1 MFYICKNQKLGPFCD
16 LEWHSHIKNPKIQD
30 MNLFKSA
37 LLSLCFLL
45 LSSTIVLAQNAGNLL
60 AGKDLSTI
68 KVDALT
74 DAELAQIQAQ
84 LKQTG
89 VSIDMVESQA
99 IAKGMSPAEFAKLKA
114 RLANVKGGSKS
125 TSPLTKKTVKKTT
138 DNAQDSTEQET
149 FIESKINPLIYGS
162 ELFANSQGFKNN
174 ENVATPLNYEVGTN
188 DVLKLVV
195 YGVQE
200 YSADLDVSKEGTVLI
215 QNVGRVKV
223 AGLSIEAATTRIK
236 QQMGNTAYPSLRSG
250 ESKMALT
257 VGDTRTIQVTI
268 IGAQRSGNYN
278 VSSLSNV
285 LSALTM
291 AGGPSEIGSYRAIEL
306 IRDNKVVKTFD
317 LYAFMQNGDQ
327 SQNMGLKDRDV
338 IKVPPYKGR
347 IEIKGQVKRPGI
359 FELNA
364 TENFKQFLQY
374 AGGFDDT
381 AYTAWVKVIQKN
393 EKEKAVKD
401 LAQNQFSTYQ
411 PQGGDI
417 IQVSKILD
425 RFQNRVKLT
434 GAVFRPDVYELTEG
448 MRISDLVQR
457 ADGLR
462 EDAFI
467 GRAQLIRLKPNLLKE
482 LVTINLSKA
491 LQKDPN
497 ENIFLQRED
506 ELYVNSIVDLRD
518 SLTVDLLGEVRSQGR
533 FNYVDSMTVK
543 DLILMAGGFN
553 YAANKQIEV
562 ARLVQY
568 GDRVTNNQVAT
579 ILKTEV
585 NGDLSFNAGQENFVL
600 QPMDVVTITKKVG
613 FTNPEVVSIS
623 GQVQNVGKYTL
634 STRVERVSDI
644 VKRAG
649 GLIGEA
655 YGEGA
660 YIKRS
665 RYNIDTL
672 KADES
677 KTSIE
682 EAYNRKF
689 KAQQEAEKQNLNS
702 LLNGSDNNGQ
712 MNMADVN
719 IKKKNLKDTLDILF
733 KELNDDTYQIA
744 IDINKIMQ
752 KPGSDLDLVL
762 RDKDE
767 IMIPKT
773 DNRVKI
779 SGGVLRPTNI
789 VYRDGL
795 TIGECISAA
804 GGISEY
810 AKRGRAY
817 VVYANGKS
825 SRTKHFGLFR
835 LNPTIKP
842 GSEIVLPETNEK
854 KEKTITTFIQFT
866 TVLAQIAGAIAT
878 ISILNR

>member
-1 MFYICKNQKLGPFCD
+1 
-16 LEWHSHIKNPKIQD
+16 
-30 MNLFKSA
+30 MNLIKTA

-45 LSSTIVLAQNAGNLL
+45 LTSTIVLAQNASNLL

-84 LKQTG
+84 LKQSG
-89 VSIDMVESQA
+89 VSIDMVEAQA

-114 RLANVKGGSKS
+114 RLASSKTGSKS
-125 TSPLTKKTVKKTT
+125 GSPLTKTTVSKK
-138 DNAQDSTEQET
+138 QVFGKDSTEKT
-149 FIESKINPLIYGS
+149 FLNKINPLIYGS
-162 ELFANSQGFKNN
+162 ELFAN
-174 ENVATPLNYEVGTN
+174 ENSFGENQNIATPMNYEVGTN

-200 YSADLDVSKEGTVLI
+200 YSSDLDVSKEGNVLI
-215 QNVGRVKV
+215 DNVGRVKV
-223 AGLSIEAATTRIK
+223 AGLTIEAATTRIK
-236 QQMGNTAYPSLRSG
+236 QQMANTAYPSLRSG
-250 ESKMALT
+250 ESKLALT

-278 VSSLSNV
+278 VSSLSTILN
-285 LSALTM
+285 ALTE
-291 AGGPSEIGSYRAIEL
+291 AGGPNDIGSYRNIEL
-306 IRDNKVVKTFD
+306 IRNNKLFKKID

-338 IKVPPYKGR
+338 IRVPAYKGR

-364 TENFKQFLQY
+364 TESFKDFLQY

-393 EKEKAVKD
+393 DKEKAVKD
-401 LAQNQFSTYQ
+401 LPQNQFTSYQ

-425 RFQNRVKLT
+425 RFQNRVKLS

-448 MRISDLVQR
+448 MRISDLIQR

-462 EDAFI
+462 EDAYL

-482 LVTINLSKA
+482 LITINLSKA
-491 LQKDPN
+491 LQRN
-497 ENIFLQRED
+497 AAENIELQRED
-506 ELYVNSIVDLRD
+506 ELYINSIVDLRD

-543 DLILMAGGFN
+543 DLILMAGGFK
-553 YAANKQIEV
+553 YEASKQIEV
-562 ARLVQY
+562 ARLIQI
-568 GDRVTNNQVAT
+568 DDAVTNNNVAT
-579 ILKTEV
+579 ILTTVV
-585 NGDLSFNAGQENFVL
+585 NGDLSFNTGQENFVL
-600 QPMDVVTITKKVG
+600 QPMDVVTITKKAGYV
-613 FTNPEVVSIS
+613 NPEVVSIT
-623 GQVQNVGKYTL
+623 GQVNNVGKYTL
-634 STRVERVSDI
+634 SSRVERVSDI

-649 GLIGEA
+649 GLIGQA

-660 YIKRS
+660 FIKRS

-672 KADES
+672 RSDES

-682 EAYNRKF
+682 QAYNRRF
-689 KAQQEAEKQNLNS
+689 KLRQMTENVDIKSNLS
-702 LLNGSDNNGQ
+702 LGDGLTEDAKEQDN
-712 MNMADVN
+712 
-719 IKKKNLKDTLDILF
+719 KKLKENLELIY
-733 KELNDDTYQIA
+733 KELSSDYYQIA
-744 IDINKIMQ
+744 IDINKIIE
-752 KPGSDLDLVL
+752 KPGSELDLVL

-767 IMIPKT
+767 IVIPKL

-789 VYRDGL
+789 VHRDGL
-795 TIGECISAA
+795 SIGECISSA
-804 GGISEY
+804 GGVSEY
-810 AKRGRAY
+810 ARRGRAY

-825 SRTKHFGLFR
+825 KRTMHFGVFR
-835 LNPTIKP
+835 INPTIKP
-842 GSEIVLPETNEK
+842 GAEIVIPETDVKREK
-854 KEKTITTFIQFT
+854 VLPSIIQFAAT
-866 TVLAQIAGAIAT
+866 LAQVAGAIAT

>member
-1 MFYICKNQKLGPFCD
+1 
-16 LEWHSHIKNPKIQD
+16 

-45 LSSTIVLAQNAGNLL
+45 LTSTIVLAQNAGNLL

-84 LKQTG
+84 LKQSG

-138 DNAQDSTEQET
+138 DNEQDSTEQDF

-215 QNVGRVKV
+215 ENVGRIKV

-364 TENFKQFLQY
+364 TESFKQFLQY

-401 LAQNQFSTYQ
+401 LAQNQFISYQ

-482 LVTINLSKA
+482 LVTINLFKA

-497 ENIFLQRED
+497 QNILLQRED
-506 ELYVNSIVDLRD
+506 ELYINSIVDLRD

-543 DLILMAGGFN
+543 DLILMAGGFT

-562 ARLVQY
+562 ARLIQY
-568 GDRVTNNQVAT
+568 GERVTDNQVAT

-672 KADES
+672 KSDES

-689 KAQQEAEKQNLNS
+689 KAQQEAEKQNINT
-702 LLNGSDNNGQ
+702 LLNGNNNNGQ
-712 MNMADVN
+712 TNMADVN
-719 IKKKNLKDTLDILF
+719 VKKKNLKDTLDLLF
-733 KELNDDTYQIA
+733 KELNEDTYQIA
-744 IDINKIMQ
+744 IDINKIME
-752 KPGSDLDLVL
+752 KPGSELDLVL

-767 IMIPKT
+767 IIIPKT

-817 VVYANGKS
+817 VIYANGKS
-825 SRTKHFGLFR
+825 KRTKHFGLFR

>member
-1 MFYICKNQKLGPFCD
+1 MPYSK
-16 LEWHSHIKNPKIQD
+16 SKIQA

-45 LSSTIVLAQNAGNLL
+45 FTSTIVLAQNAGNLL

-74 DAELAQIQAQ
+74 DAELAQIQVQ
-84 LKQTG
+84 LKQSG

-99 IAKGMSPAEFAKLKA
+99 IAKGMSSTEFAKLKA
-114 RLANVKGGSKS
+114 RLANVKGGAKS
-125 TSPLTKKTVKKTT
+125 TSPLTKKTVNQST
-138 DNAQDSTEQET
+138 AFMQDSTEQEDVKE
-149 FIESKINPLIYGS
+149 FKINPLIYGS
-162 ELFANSQGFKNN
+162 ELFANSQGFKNS

-188 DVLKLVV
+188 DILKLVV

-200 YSADLDVSKEGTVLI
+200 YSADLDVSKEGTVMI
-215 QNVGRVKV
+215 DNVGRIKV

-285 LSALTM
+285 LSALTE
-291 AGGPSEIGSYRAIEL
+291 AGGPNEIGSYRAIEL
-306 IRDNKVVKTFD
+306 IRQNKVVKTFD

-338 IKVPPYKGR
+338 IKVPPHKGR

-359 FELNA
+359 FELTN
-364 TENFKQFLQY
+364 TESFKQFLQY

-393 EKEKAVKD
+393 DKEKAVKD
-401 LAQNQFSTYQ
+401 LALSQFNSYQ

-506 ELYVNSIVDLRD
+506 ELYINSIVDLRD

-553 YAANKQIEV
+553 FAANKQIEV
-562 ARLVQY
+562 ARLVQF
-568 GDRVTNNQVAT
+568 GERVTDNQVAT
-579 ILKTEV
+579 ILRTEV

-644 VKRAG
+644 VKRSG

-689 KAQQEAEKQNLNS
+689 KAQQEQEKQNVNA
-702 LLNGSDNNGQ
+702 LLNGGQ
-712 MNMADVN
+712 TNLADVN
-719 IKKKNLKDTLDILF
+719 AKKKNLKDTLDLLF
-733 KELNDDTYQIA
+733 KELNEDTYQIA

-752 KPGSDLDLVL
+752 KPGSEIDLVL

-767 IMIPKT
+767 IMIPKM

-795 TIGECISAA
+795 TINECISAA

-817 VVYANGKS
+817 VIYANGKS
-825 SRTKHFGLFR
+825 ARTKHFGLFR
-835 LNPTIKP
+835 LNPAIKP
-842 GSEIVLPETNEK
+842 GAEVVLPETNEK
-854 KEKTITTFIQFT
+854 KDKPLTTFIQFT

>member
-1 MFYICKNQKLGPFCD
+1 
-16 LEWHSHIKNPKIQD
+16 
-30 MNLFKSA
+30 
-37 LLSLCFLL
+37 
-45 LSSTIVLAQNAGNLL
+45 
-60 AGKDLSTI
+60 
-68 KVDALT
+68 
-74 DAELAQIQAQ
+74 
-84 LKQTG
+84 
-89 VSIDMVESQA
+89 
-99 IAKGMSPAEFAKLKA
+99 
-114 RLANVKGGSKS
+114 
-125 TSPLTKKTVKKTT
+125 
-138 DNAQDSTEQET
+138 
-149 FIESKINPLIYGS
+149 
-162 ELFANSQGFKNN
+162 
-174 ENVATPLNYEVGTN
+174 
-188 DVLKLVV
+188 
-195 YGVQE
+195 
-200 YSADLDVSKEGTVLI
+200 
-215 QNVGRVKV
+215 
-223 AGLSIEAATTRIK
+223 
-236 QQMGNTAYPSLRSG
+236 
-250 ESKMALT
+250 

-278 VSSLSNV
+278 VSSLSNI

-364 TENFKQFLQY
+364 TESFKQFLQY

-585 NGDLSFNAGQENFVL
+585 NGDLSFNVGQENFVL

-672 KADES
+672 KSDES

-689 KAQQEAEKQNLNS
+689 KAQQEAEKQNINT
-702 LLNGSDNNGQ
+702 LLNGSNNNGQ
-712 MNMADVN
+712 TNMADVN
-719 IKKKNLKDTLDILF
+719 VKKKNLKDTLDLLF
-733 KELNDDTYQIA
+733 KELNEDTYQIA
-744 IDINKIMQ
+744 IDINKIME
-752 KPGSDLDLVL
+752 KPGSELDLVL

>member
-1 MFYICKNQKLGPFCD
+1 
-16 LEWHSHIKNPKIQD
+16 
-30 MNLFKSA
+30 
-37 LLSLCFLL
+37 
-45 LSSTIVLAQNAGNLL
+45 
-60 AGKDLSTI
+60 
-68 KVDALT
+68 
-74 DAELAQIQAQ
+74 
-84 LKQTG
+84 
-89 VSIDMVESQA
+89 
-99 IAKGMSPAEFAKLKA
+99 
-114 RLANVKGGSKS
+114 
-125 TSPLTKKTVKKTT
+125 
-138 DNAQDSTEQET
+138 
-149 FIESKINPLIYGS
+149 
-162 ELFANSQGFKNN
+162 
-174 ENVATPLNYEVGTN
+174 
-188 DVLKLVV
+188 
-195 YGVQE
+195 VQE

-215 QNVGRVKV
+215 ENVGRIKV

-401 LAQNQFSTYQ
+401 LAQNQFASYQ

-506 ELYVNSIVDLRD
+506 ELYINSIVDLRD

-672 KADES
+672 KSDES

-689 KAQQEAEKQNLNS
+689 KAQQEAEKQNINTM
-702 LLNGSDNNGQ
+702 LNGSNNNGQ
-712 MNMADVN
+712 TNMADVN
-719 IKKKNLKDTLDILF
+719 VKKKNLKDTLDLLF
-733 KELNDDTYQIA
+733 KELNEDTYQIA
-744 IDINKIMQ
+744 IDINKIME
-752 KPGSDLDLVL
+752 KPGSELDLVL

>member
-1 MFYICKNQKLGPFCD
+1 
-16 LEWHSHIKNPKIQD
+16 
-30 MNLFKSA
+30 MNLIKTA

-45 LSSTIVLAQNAGNLL
+45 LTSTIVLAQNAGNLL

-74 DAELAQIQAQ
+74 DAELGQIQAQ
-84 LKQTG
+84 LKQSG

-114 RLANVKGGSKS
+114 RLANVKGGGKS
-125 TSPLTKKTVKKTT
+125 TSPLSKKTVKKTT
-138 DNAQDSTEQET
+138 DNTQDSTEQDP

-162 ELFANSQGFKNN
+162 ELFANSQGFKNS

-215 QNVGRVKV
+215 DNVGRIKV

-285 LSALTM
+285 LSALTE
-291 AGGPSEIGSYRAIEL
+291 AGGPNEIGSYRAIEL

-338 IKVPPYKGR
+338 IKVPPHKGR

-359 FELNA
+359 FELTN
-364 TENFKQFLQY
+364 TESFKQFLQY

-401 LAQNQFSTYQ
+401 LAQNQFTIYQ

-434 GAVFRPDVYELTEG
+434 GAVFRPDVYELTPG

-506 ELYVNSIVDLRD
+506 ELYINSIVDLRD

-533 FNYVDSMTVK
+533 FTYVDSMTVK

-562 ARLVQY
+562 ARLIQY
-568 GDRVTNNQVAT
+568 DERVTDNQVAT

-585 NGDLSFNAGQENFVL
+585 NGDLSFNAGQVNFVL

-613 FTNPEVVSIS
+613 FTNPEVVSII

-634 STRVERVSDI
+634 STRVERVSEI

-689 KAQQEAEKQNLNS
+689 KAQQEAEKQNINT
-702 LLNGSDNNGQ
+702 LLNGSDNKGQ
-712 MNMADVN
+712 TNMADVN
-719 IKKKNLKDTLDILF
+719 IKKKNLKDTLDLLF
-733 KELNDDTYQIA
+733 KELNEDTYQIA
-744 IDINKIMQ
+744 IDINKIME
-752 KPGSDLDLVL
+752 KPGSELDLVL

-842 GSEIVLPETNEK
+842 GSEVVLPETNEK

>member
-1 MFYICKNQKLGPFCD
+1 
-16 LEWHSHIKNPKIQD
+16 

-74 DAELAQIQAQ
+74 DSELAQIQAQ
-84 LKQTG
+84 LKQSG

-114 RLANVKGGSKS
+114 RLANVKGGAKG
-125 TSPLTKKTVKKTT
+125 TSPLTKKTVKKNT
-138 DNAQDSTEQET
+138 DYTQDTTEQES
-149 FIESKINPLIYGS
+149 FIQSKINPLIYGS

-215 QNVGRVKV
+215 ENVGRIKV

-393 EKEKAVKD
+393 DKEKAVKD
-401 LAQNQFSTYQ
+401 LAQNQFASYQ

-448 MRISDLVQR
+448 MRISDLIQR

-506 ELYVNSIVDLRD
+506 ELYINSIVDLRD

-672 KADES
+672 KSDES

-689 KAQQEAEKQNLNS
+689 KAQQEAEKQNINT
-702 LLNGSDNNGQ
+702 LLNGGNNNGQ
-712 MNMADVN
+712 PNMADVN
-719 IKKKNLKDTLDILF
+719 VKKKNLKDTLDLLF
-733 KELNDDTYQIA
+733 KELNEDTYQIA
-744 IDINKIMQ
+744 IDINKIME
-752 KPGSDLDLVL
+752 KPGSELDLVL

>member
-1 MFYICKNQKLGPFCD
+1 
-16 LEWHSHIKNPKIQD
+16 

-45 LSSTIVLAQNAGNLL
+45 LTSTIVLAQNAGNLL

-74 DAELAQIQAQ
+74 DTELAQIQAQ
-84 LKQTG
+84 LKQSG

-114 RLANVKGGSKS
+114 RLANVKGGAKSK
-125 TSPLTKKTVKKTT
+125 SPLTKKIVKKTT
-138 DNAQDSTEQET
+138 DNEQDSTELEYVT
-149 FIESKINPLIYGS
+149 ESKINPLIYGS

-215 QNVGRVKV
+215 ENVGRIKV

-236 QQMGNTAYPSLRSG
+236 QQMANTAYPSLRSG

-364 TENFKQFLQY
+364 SESFKQFLQY

-401 LAQNQFSTYQ
+401 LAQNQFTSYQ

-482 LVTINLSKA
+482 LVTINLFKA

-506 ELYVNSIVDLRD
+506 ELYINSIVDLRD

-585 NGDLSFNAGQENFVL
+585 NGDLSFNAGQVNFVL

-672 KADES
+672 KSDES

-689 KAQQEAEKQNLNS
+689 KAQQEAEKQS
-702 LLNGSDNNGQ
+702 ISTLLNGNNNGQ
-712 MNMADVN
+712 ANMADVN
-719 IKKKNLKDTLDILF
+719 VKKKNLKDTLDLLF
-733 KELNDDTYQIA
+733 KELNEDTYQIA
-744 IDINKIMQ
+744 IDINKIME
-752 KPGSDLDLVL
+752 KPGSELDLVL

-795 TIGECISAA
+795 TLGECISAA

-825 SRTKHFGLFR
+825 ARTKHFGLFR

-842 GSEIVLPETNEK
+842 GAEVVLPETNEK

>member
-1 MFYICKNQKLGPFCD
+1 LNCCFIFVKNQLLGLFCD
-16 LEWHSHIKNPKIQD
+16 LEWHSHIKNPKILY

-37 LLSLCFLL
+37 FLSLCFLL
-45 LSSTIVLAQNAGNLL
+45 FTSTIVIAQNGGNLL

-84 LKQTG
+84 LKQSG
-89 VSIDMVESQA
+89 VSIDMVEAQA

-114 RLANVKGGSKS
+114 RLANSKSGSKTS
-125 TSPLTKKTVKKTT
+125 SPLTKITVSKKPVFGK
-138 DNAQDSTEQET
+138 DSTKNT
-149 FIESKINPLIYGS
+149 FTNKINPLIYGS
-162 ELFANSQGFKNN
+162 ELFAN
-174 ENVATPLNYEVGTN
+174 ENSFGENQNIATPMNYEVGTN

-200 YSADLDVSKEGTVLI
+200 YSADLDVSKEGNVLI
-215 QNVGRVKV
+215 DNVGRVKV
-223 AGLSIEAATTRIK
+223 AGLTIEAATTRIK
-236 QQMGNTAYPSLRSG
+236 QQMANTAYPSLRSG
-250 ESKMALT
+250 ESKLALT

-278 VSSLSNV
+278 VSSLSTILN
-285 LSALTM
+285 ALTE
-291 AGGPSEIGSYRAIEL
+291 AGGPNDIGSYRNIEL
-306 IRDNKVVKTFD
+306 IRNNKLFKKID

-338 IKVPPYKGR
+338 IRVPAYKGR

-364 TENFKQFLQY
+364 TESFKDFLQY

-393 EKEKAVKD
+393 EKEKTVKD
-401 LAQNQFSTYQ
+401 LPQNQFTSYQ

-425 RFQNRVKLT
+425 RFQNRVKLS

-448 MRISDLVQR
+448 MRISDLIQK
-457 ADGLR
+457 ADGLK
-462 EDAFI
+462 EDAYL

-482 LVTINLSKA
+482 LVSINLGKA
-491 LQKDPN
+491 LQKGSE

-506 ELYVNSIVDLRD
+506 ELYINSVVDLRD

-543 DLILMAGGFN
+543 DLILMAGGFK
-553 YAANKQIEV
+553 YEASKQIEV
-562 ARLVQY
+562 ARLIQND
-568 GDRVTNNQVAT
+568 GDAVVNNKVAN
-579 ILKTEV
+579 ILSTV
-585 NGDLSFNAGQENFVL
+585 INGDLSFNPGQENFVL
-600 QPMDVVTITKKVG
+600 QPMDVVTVTKKVG
-613 FTNPEVVSIS
+613 YTNPEVVSIT
-623 GQVQNVGKYTL
+623 GQVNNAGKYTL
-634 STRVERVSDI
+634 GSRVERVSDI
-644 VKRAG
+644 ITRAG
-649 GLIGEA
+649 GLIGQA

-672 KADES
+672 RSDES

-682 EAYNRKF
+682 QAYNRRF
-689 KAQQEAEKQNLNS
+689 KLRQMTENVDIKSSLSLGDGLTEYAKEQDNKKLKENLE
-702 LLNGSDNNGQ
+702 L
-712 MNMADVN
+712 
-719 IKKKNLKDTLDILF
+719 IY
-733 KELNDDTYQIA
+733 KELSSDYYQIA
-744 IDINKIMQ
+744 IDINKILE
-752 KPGSDLDLVL
+752 KPGSELDLVL

-767 IMIPKT
+767 IVIPKV

-795 TIGECISAA
+795 NIGECISSA
-804 GGISEY
+804 GGVSEY
-810 AKRGRAY
+810 ARRGRAY

-825 SRTKHFGLFR
+825 KRTMHFGLFR
-835 LNPTIKP
+835 INPTIKP
-842 GSEIVLPETNEK
+842 GSEIVIPETDVKREK
-854 KEKTITTFIQFT
+854 ALTSIIQFAAT
-866 TVLAQIAGAIAT
+866 LAQVAGAIAT

>member
-1 MFYICKNQKLGPFCD
+1 
-16 LEWHSHIKNPKIQD
+16 
-30 MNLFKSA
+30 MNLIKTTV
-37 LLSLCFLL
+37 LSLSFLL
-45 LSSTIVLAQNAGNLL
+45 LTSTTILAQNSANLL
-60 AGKDLSTI
+60 TGKDLSTI

-74 DAELAQIQAQ
+74 DAEIAQIQAQ
-84 LKQTG
+84 LKQAN

-114 RLANVKGGSKS
+114 RLIRTKS
-125 TSPLTKKTVKKTT
+125 TSNKSPLSKKTVSNRT
-138 DNAQDSTEQET
+138 NNESDSSQRQSFVNT
-149 FIESKINPLIYGS
+149 INPLIYGS
-162 ELFANSQGFKNN
+162 ELFANENGFGGN
-174 ENVATPLNYEVGTN
+174 ENLATPLNYEVGTN

-215 QNVGRVKV
+215 ENVGRVKV
-223 AGLSIEAATTRIK
+223 AGLNIEAATTRIR
-236 QQMGNTAYPSLRSG
+236 QQMANTAYPSLRTG

-257 VGDTRTIQVTI
+257 VGETRTIQVTV

-278 VSSLSNV
+278 ISSLSTV
-285 LSALTM
+285 LNALTE

-306 IRDNKVVKTFD
+306 IRNNKLVKKID
-317 LYAFMQNGDQ
+317 LYAFMLNGDQ
-327 SQNMGLKDRDV
+327 SQNMGLKDRD
-338 IKVPPYKGR
+338 IIRIPSYLGR
-347 IEIKGQVKRPGI
+347 VEIKGQVKRPGI
-359 FELNA
+359 FEINGA
-364 TENFKQFLQY
+364 ENFKQFLQY

-381 AYTAWVKVIQKN
+381 AYTAMVKIIQKN
-393 EKEKAVKD
+393 DKEKSVKD
-401 LAQNQFSTYQ
+401 LSANNFASYQ
-411 PQGGDI
+411 PQGGDV

-434 GAVFRPDVYELTEG
+434 GAVFRPDVYELTPG
-448 MRISDLVQR
+448 MRVADLIQK
-457 ADGLR
+457 ADGLK
-462 EDAFI
+462 EDAYV

-482 LVTINLSKA
+482 LISVNLAKA
-491 LQKDPN
+491 LTPGAP
-497 ENIFLQRED
+497 ENIALQRED

-533 FNYVDSMTVK
+533 FNYIDSMTVK
-543 DLILMAGGFN
+543 DLILMAGGFT

-568 GDRVTNNQVAT
+568 GEKVTDNQVAT
-579 ILKTEV
+579 ILRTEV
-585 NGDLSFNAGQENFVL
+585 NGDLSFNPGQENFVL
-600 QPMDVVTITKKVG
+600 QPLDVVTITKKVG
-613 FTNPEVVSIS
+613 FTNPEVVSIV

-649 GLIGEA
+649 GLIGES

-665 RYNIDTL
+665 RFQIDTL

-682 EAYNRKF
+682 QAYNRKF
-689 KAQQEAEKQNLNS
+689 KAQQIAERENLASIMNPSSTNGIENTASLDAQNL
-702 LLNGSDNNGQ
+702 
-712 MNMADVN
+712 
-719 IKKKNLKDTLDILF
+719 KKKNLKDTLDILF
-733 KELNDDTYQIA
+733 KELNEDTYQIA

-752 KPGSDLDLVL
+752 KPGSELDLVL

-767 IMIPKT
+767 IIIPKT

-789 VYRDGL
+789 VYREGL

-810 AKRGRAY
+810 ARRGRAY
-817 VVYANGKS
+817 VIYANGKS
-825 SRTKHFGLFR
+825 KRTTSFGLFR
-835 LNPTIKP
+835 FNPTIKP
-842 GSEIVLPETNEK
+842 GSEVVLPETNEK
-854 KEKTITTFIQFT
+854 KDKPLTSIIQFT
-866 TVLAQIAGAIAT
+866 TVLAQIASAIAT

>member
-1 MFYICKNQKLGPFCD
+1 M
-16 LEWHSHIKNPKIQD
+16 
-30 MNLFKSA
+30 
-37 LLSLCFLL
+37 
-45 LSSTIVLAQNAGNLL
+45 
-60 AGKDLSTI
+60 
-68 KVDALT
+68 
-74 DAELAQIQAQ
+74 
-84 LKQTG
+84 
-89 VSIDMVESQA
+89 
-99 IAKGMSPAEFAKLKA
+99 
-114 RLANVKGGSKS
+114 
-125 TSPLTKKTVKKTT
+125 
-138 DNAQDSTEQET
+138 
-149 FIESKINPLIYGS
+149 
-162 ELFANSQGFKNN
+162 
-174 ENVATPLNYEVGTN
+174 
-188 DVLKLVV
+188 
-195 YGVQE
+195 
-200 YSADLDVSKEGTVLI
+200 
-215 QNVGRVKV
+215 
-223 AGLSIEAATTRIK
+223 
-236 QQMGNTAYPSLRSG
+236 
-250 ESKMALT
+250 
-257 VGDTRTIQVTI
+257 
-268 IGAQRSGNYN
+268 
-278 VSSLSNV
+278 
-285 LSALTM
+285 
-291 AGGPSEIGSYRAIEL
+291 
-306 IRDNKVVKTFD
+306 
-317 LYAFMQNGDQ
+317 
-327 SQNMGLKDRDV
+327 
-338 IKVPPYKGR
+338 PPYKGR

-401 LAQNQFSTYQ
+401 LAQNQFTSYQ

-467 GRAQLIRLKPNLLKE
+467 GRAQLVRLKPNLLKE
-482 LVTINLSKA
+482 LVTVNLFKA

-497 ENIFLQRED
+497 ENILLQRED
-506 ELYVNSIVDLRD
+506 ELYINSIVDLRD

-543 DLILMAGGFN
+543 DLILMAGGFTF
-553 YAANKQIEV
+553 AANKQIEI

-568 GDRVTNNQVAT
+568 GERVTGNQVAT

-613 FTNPEVVSIS
+613 YTNPEVVSIS

-665 RYNIDTL
+665 RYQIDTL
-672 KADES
+672 KSDES

-689 KAQQEAEKQNLNS
+689 KAQQEQEKQNLAAILNSSSANGMENQNS
-702 LLNGSDNNGQ
+702 LDAQNQ
-712 MNMADVN
+712 
-719 IKKKNLKDTLDILF
+719 KKKNLKDTLDLLF
-733 KELNDDTYQIA
+733 KELNEDTYQIA
-744 IDINKIMQ
+744 IDINKIIE
-752 KPGSDLDLVL
+752 KPGSEFDLVL

-767 IMIPKT
+767 IIIPKT

-854 KEKTITTFIQFT
+854 KDKPFTTFIQLT
-866 TVLAQIAGAIAT
+866 TVLAQIAGTIAT